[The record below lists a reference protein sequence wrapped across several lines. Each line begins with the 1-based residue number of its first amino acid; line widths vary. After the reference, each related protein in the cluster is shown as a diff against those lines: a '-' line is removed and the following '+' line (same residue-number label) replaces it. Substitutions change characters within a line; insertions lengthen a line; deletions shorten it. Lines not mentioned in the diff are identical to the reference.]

1 MEKDILIIGAG
12 PAGLSTA
19 LHLQK
24 LEPGLTGRILILEKA
39 RHPRPKLC
47 AGGLVGDAEVLL
59 ERLGLDVREIPHVD
73 NQVTH
78 FDFAGKG
85 LSIRIPGAHSLR
97 IIRRNEFDAWLV
109 EKALE
114 RGIEIRQGV
123 TVRKILP
130 DADGV
135 NVETDAGS
143 IRAKLVVGADGS
155 NGIVR
160 RAILPHEPIYTA
172 RLLEVL
178 APPRLNAH
186 HINQDAYFEFSPVP
200 LGIAGYIWDFPTSVE
215 GQSMRC
221 WGIYDANI
229 LASGPRASLKETLAA
244 EMARCGYS
252 LDELEL
258 KGHPIR
264 WFDPFLRISAPRVL
278 LAGDA
283 AGADPLFGEGISI
296 ALGYGRLAAHE
307 IILAFKNNRFDLSG
321 YQRRVH
327 FSPLGQTLFAR
338 WVIAYLIYSFQWKWF
353 QVLLWHFLQPVVI
366 FVAWVFVLN
375 WGRRLH

>member
-24 LEPGLTGRILILEKA
+24 LEPSLTGRILILEKA
-39 RHPRPKLC
+39 QHPRPKLC

-59 ERLGLDVREIPHVD
+59 ERLGLDVCEIPHVD

-85 LSIRIPGAHSLR
+85 LSVRIPGAHSLR
-97 IIRRNEFDAWLV
+97 IIRRNEFDAWLA
-109 EKALE
+109 KKTLE

-123 TVRKILP
+123 TVLKILP

-135 NVETDAGS
+135 SVETDSGS
-143 IRAKLVVGADGS
+143 FRARLVVGADGS
-155 NGIVR
+155 NGVVR

-178 APPRLNAH
+178 APPRPNAH
-186 HINQDAYFEFSPVP
+186 HLNQDAYFDFSPVP
-200 LGIAGYIWDFPTSVE
+200 LGIAGYTWDFPTSVE
-215 GQSMRC
+215 GQPMRC

-229 LASGPRASLKETLAA
+229 LSSGPRAPLKETLAA

-296 ALGYGRLAAHE
+296 ALGYGRLAARE
-307 IILAFKNNRFDLSG
+307 IIQAFKNNRFDLSG
-321 YQRRVH
+321 YRRRVR

-353 QVLLWHFLQPVVI
+353 QVLLWRFLQPIVI
-366 FVAWVFVLN
+366 LVAWVFVLN
-375 WGRRLH
+375 WGRRLR